1 MTHLLE
7 KMMSTEDFRQPK
19 VKEVK
24 VGGHWLEQM
33 EVQAHRLRHCFER
46 FSLHCGKG
54 PLRRMPQTKL
64 WSNDAKEMYASFS
77 DTRLFRGI

>member
-7 KMMSTEDFRQPK
+7 KMMSTEDFRQSK

-33 EVQAHRLRHCFER
+33 EVQAHCLPDMKTYILIENLHLSNLNWKYKMIER
-46 FSLHCGKG
+46 S
-54 PLRRMPQTKL
+54 
-64 WSNDAKEMYASFS
+64 S
-77 DTRLFRGI
+77 

>member
-1 MTHLLE
+1 MEEMEGKEENMTHLLE

-33 EVQAHRLRHCFER
+33 EVQAHCLPDMKTYILIKN
-46 FSLHCGKG
+46 LH
-54 PLRRMPQTKL
+54 L
-64 WSNDAKEMYASFS
+64 SNLNWKYKMIESS
-77 DTRLFRGI
+77 S